1 MLYVFSGQVAVKV
14 LRCSVIKMYL
24 GAEEASL
31 SVFQRQLY
39 TSSVMIASMGIN
51 IHCICFYFVGAKI
64 PAS

>member
-14 LRCSVIKMYL
+14 LRCSVIKTYL
-24 GAEEASL
+24 SAEEASL

-39 TSSVMIASMGIN
+39 TSSVVIASMGIN
-51 IHCICFYFVGAKI
+51 IHCICFYSVGAKI